1 MIIKA
6 IIKFT
11 LKIVGFLLI
20 ILGQGLILLATISG
34 CLMNVI
40 TGFLFLAAI
49 ILSFSDLTLGQKIFF
64 WVIAIISGAISTNIY
79 TIPERLVDTGT
90 YLINYDFN

>member
-6 IIKFT
+6 IIKFI
-11 LKIVGFLLI
+11 LKIVGFLLV
-20 ILGQGLILLATISG
+20 ILGQGLILLTTISG

-40 TGFLFLAAI
+40 TGFLFLMAI
-49 ILSFSDLTLGQKIFF
+49 ILSFSDLTLGQKITF
-64 WVIAIISGAISTNIY
+64 WVIAIIFGAISTNIY
-79 TIPERLVDTGT
+79 TIPERLVNTGK